1 MNKAKINVGFSID
14 KGVVRELDSIVE
26 SSGYLQA
33 IRSEVVDI
41 ILSAFFKDREARRE
55 GEKSCL
61 HEEERPNLTAEQL
74 HQPD

>member
-26 SSGYLQA
+26 SLGYLQA

-41 ILSAFFKDREARRE
+41 ILSAFFKGQGSPSRRRE
-55 GEKSCL
+55 GSSS
-61 HEEERPNLTAEQL
+61 
-74 HQPD
+74 

>member
-55 GEKSCL
+55 GEKSRL

-74 HQPD
+74 H